1 MSTDL
6 NHSDAHT
13 FLPPTVPS
21 FACGTCGLEVALQ
34 DELVSRSFQGTSG
47 PAYLF
52 RTAVNVDIGTKTSKQ
67 LLSGKHVISPIHC
80 SGCSTE
86 LGWNSLGQFVSPDSS
101 QKYKEGKCILEKS
114 KIYKDN
120 KWSLDD

>member
-86 LGWNSLGQFVSPDSS
+86 LGWKYFVSPDSS